1 MTGTSKISG
10 FRREL
15 RGLFLTSCLVLAAT
29 ALIYVIILEV
39 GLTRG
44 TVIYVIPVLIAAI
57 RWGLAPALFAAI
69 CGVIGSAYFFFAPL
83 YSLRVTDPQEV
94 INLVL
99 YIFVAIVVSQLA
111 TRLRRQLEVSR
122 QREIDLRDL
131 YAFSRRLAGAFD
143 VPEIHAAIED
153 HLSAVLQ
160 RKVILFASAREAS
173 NVSSTRRVGGVVP
186 EEVLAEVAE
195 VASGHRPGASGVTVT
210 TEAGDILLVR
220 AVSPKSFELG
230 VIAIGLGRQSKESF
244 NELRL
249 RVDAVLA
256 DAAATLERL
265 DVAHAISEARMRAQ
279 TDQLREALIES
290 VSHELRTP
298 LASILGAATVLG
310 EAPALRHEKKLK
322 ALIQDVHDEAERL
335 NRDIQNLLDATRI
348 SSEGVKPRVEWV
360 EPADIVHSAI
370 DRCRRRLAE
379 RKLAVDLDPDLPL
392 VRCDPVLV
400 QQALVQMI
408 DNAVK
413 YSHADSR
420 ITVSARA
427 RDDALTIGVT
437 DQGAGLTKAERAQ
450 MWDRFVRGE
459 RHVAISG
466 GSGLGLWIANAFV
479 RANGGKMSAASDGPG
494 LGTTT
499 KIELPVTQDAVPQ
512 LETDDDE

>member
-1 MTGTSKISG
+1 MSSASKKSPL
-10 FRREL
+10 RREL
-15 RGLFLTSCLVLAAT
+15 RGLFLTFCLVLATT
-29 ALIYVIILEV
+29 ALLYLFVLQV

-44 TVIYVIPVLIAAI
+44 TVIYLVPVLVAAI
-57 RWGLAPALFAAI
+57 RWGLVASLFAAI
-69 CGVIGSAYFFFAPL
+69 CGALASAYLFFLPH
-83 YSLRVTDPQEV
+83 YSFRINDPQEP
-94 INLVL
+94 INLIL
-99 YIFVAIVVSQLA
+99 YIVVAIVVSQLA

-122 QREIDLRDL
+122 QREIGLRDL

-153 HLSAVLQ
+153 HLAAVLQ
-160 RKVILFASAREAS
+160 RRVILFASAREAS
-173 NVSSTRRVGGVVP
+173 NVSSRRRVGGVVP

-195 VASGHRPGASGVTVT
+195 VASGRRPDASGVTVT
-210 TEAGDILLVR
+210 TEAGDIWLVR

-459 RHVAISG
+459 RHVAITG

-479 RANGGKMSAASDGPG
+479 MANGGKMSAASDGPG
-494 LGTTT
+494 QGTTT
-499 KIELPVTQDAVPQ
+499 KIELPVTQNAVPQ

>member
-1 MTGTSKISG
+1 
-10 FRREL
+10 
-15 RGLFLTSCLVLAAT
+15 
-29 ALIYVIILEV
+29 
-39 GLTRG
+39 
-44 TVIYVIPVLIAAI
+44 
-57 RWGLAPALFAAI
+57 
-69 CGVIGSAYFFFAPL
+69 
-83 YSLRVTDPQEV
+83 
-94 INLVL
+94 
-99 YIFVAIVVSQLA
+99 
-111 TRLRRQLEVSR
+111 
-122 QREIDLRDL
+122 
-131 YAFSRRLAGAFD
+131 
-143 VPEIHAAIED
+143 
-153 HLSAVLQ
+153 
-160 RKVILFASAREAS
+160 
-173 NVSSTRRVGGVVP
+173 
-186 EEVLAEVAE
+186 
-195 VASGHRPGASGVTVT
+195 VT
-210 TEAGDILLVR
+210 TEAGDIWLVR
-220 AVSPKSFELG
+220 AVSPKSFEFG
-230 VIAIGLGRQSKESF
+230 VIAIALGRQSKESF

-310 EAPALRHEKKLK
+310 AAPALQHEKKLK

-335 NRDIQNLLDATRI
+335 NQDIQNLLDATRI
-348 SSEGVKPRVEWV
+348 SSEGVKPRIEWV

-379 RKLAVDLDPDLPL
+379 RKLTVDLDPDLPL
-392 VRCDPVLV
+392 VHCDPVLV
-400 QQALVQMI
+400 QQALVQII
-408 DNAVK
+408 DNAAK
-413 YSHADSR
+413 YSHTGSR

-427 RDDALTIGVT
+427 HDDTLTIGVT

-459 RHVAISG
+459 RHVALTG